1 MGKKAQQFLQ
11 VRRVVTLIA
20 LDPLRSKETGNQTL
34 IRQII
39 YLAANGSAVGVNL

>member
-1 MGKKAQQFLQ
+1 MEVIVFVLAQPK
-11 VRRVVTLIA
+11 VTLTA

-39 YLAANGSAVGVNL
+39 YLAANGSAAEVNQ